1 MPTHILGVC
10 GSMSGDSRTR
20 KMLEIVLG
28 SAAAAGAETRTLD
41 LRETVLPLMDPE
53 SKDQG
58 DLPAVKLVR
67 ENAVWAEGFV
77 LATPEYHGNQSG
89 ALKNWF
95 DFLYPELAGKV
106 AAVIAMTGGG
116 HGDMAIIST
125 KNSFNWCH
133 GFTLPFHAAATSA
146 HWDGDKLNEK
156 VHDRLIRLGKDVV
169 RYAGVIGRAWADAK
183 SLGKGPD
190 AGFAGFHAK

>member
-1 MPTHILGVC
+1 
-10 GSMSGDSRTR
+10 
-20 KMLEIVLG
+20 MLEIVLS
-28 SAAAAGAETRTLD
+28 SATAAGAETRNLD

-53 SKDQG
+53 SKEQG
-58 DLPAVKLVR
+58 ALPAVKLVR
-67 ENAVWAEGFV
+67 ETAAWAEGFV

-116 HGDMAIIST
+116 HGDMSIISA

-133 GFTLPFHAAATSA
+133 GFTLPFHAAANNSDWEA
-146 HWDGDKLNEK
+146 DKLNVK

-169 RYAGVIGRAWADAK
+169 RYANAIGRAWTDAK
-183 SLGKGPD
+183 ALGKGPD
-190 AGFAGFHAK
+190 SGFAGFHVR